1 MDKIKI
7 TEKQFYFKEPR
18 LIMNVASRLVIRI
31 FIFVFYIA
39 LGVIAWILGSAANN
53 AKYLG
58 ILLAIFL
65 VDRLV
70 HMQETK
76 KKFDKNFKKKIKEG
90 KKINLA
96 DFAGDAYKRFLEV
109 AIEKTFI
116 ARGNFYLRLLDEFL
130 NLNQYQKVFK
140 KIDVPIDQFRYA
152 LREEIKKSASNIEE
166 KKSRADVLHIAG
178 ELAINSINYCNADHL
193 KPKDLF
199 VALFFVEDN
208 SLKRLLSHFKID
220 SEDIKV
226 AIIFAEFKKKIFG
239 IFSTPRSLSG
249 FTKTF
254 SSRRHR
260 VMNRAWTAK
269 PTPYLDSISDDLT
282 DLAYKEKV
290 GFLIGH
296 EKEYQ
301 RMIDILSR
309 ADKNN
314 ALLVGELG
322 IGKEAMI
329 RHLAY
334 NIVKDKVPEKL
345 FDKRL
350 VKLSLSQLVAGGT
363 PEQVLERS
371 HKILNEVLSA
381 GNVILYIPDINNLV
395 RTSGEQYLNAADAFL
410 SVMYRSDFQVVGY
423 CAPDVFKRDIESK
436 KDLLVSFEVIR
447 VEEISEEEA
456 IELLSYF
463 SLILENQ
470 YKVNI
475 SFKAIKKSVKLS
487 HRYFRDKL
495 LPQSAQDLL
504 KESLSF
510 IKNRGDKELT
520 EEDVVR
526 VSQQKLNVPLSEASE
541 VEAETL
547 LNLEDKIHERLIDQ
561 EEAVKAV
568 SRCLREYRAGLSRKG
583 GPIAT
588 FLFTGPT
595 GVGKTELAKI
605 LAKLQFGS
613 DKAFLRFDMSEYQDK
628 KSIFRFIGS
637 PEGEIPGALTEAVRQ
652 KPFALILLDEF
663 EKAHSDILNIFLSV
677 FDDGRLTDN
686 VGRVIDFTNTIIIA
700 TSNAHSELIKQQ
712 LEAGK
717 NIMQI
722 TADVKKRLTEYFKP
736 ELLNRFS
743 NIIAFKTLSPQ
754 DIRQITVILLKEVT
768 GMMADSQGVEISF
781 ADSAIDKLLEL
792 GYNPVYGA
800 RPMRNAI
807 SDNIKSILAD
817 KILRKEF
824 ARGDKAILRYDN
836 ANFIVEKK

>member
-1 MDKIKI
+1 MDKTSIS
-7 TEKQFYFKEPR
+7 EKQLYFKEPR
-18 LIMNVASRLVIRI
+18 LVMNVASRLVIRI
-31 FIFVFYIA
+31 FIFVLYIG

-65 VDRLV
+65 VDRLL
-70 HMQETK
+70 HIQEPK
-76 KKFDKNFKKKIKEG
+76 KKFNDAFKKKIKEG
-90 KKINLA
+90 KSFNLA
-96 DFAGDAYKRFLEV
+96 DFCGDAYKRFLEV

-116 ARGNFYLRLLDEFL
+116 AHGNFYLRLLDEFL
-130 NLNQYQKVFK
+130 NLSQFQKVLK
-140 KIDVPIDQFRYA
+140 KIDVPVDQFRYA
-152 LREEIKKSASNIEE
+152 LREEIKKTASNSEE
-166 KKSRADVLHIAG
+166 KKNRAAVLQMA
-178 ELAINSINYCNADHL
+178 EKLAISSINYCNGDHL
-193 KPKDLF
+193 KPCHLF

-208 SLKRLLSHFKID
+208 SLKRLLSHFKVD
-220 SEDIKV
+220 AEDIKV
-226 AIIFAEFKKKIFG
+226 AIIFAEFRKKFLG

-249 FTKTF
+249 FTRAF
-254 SSRRHR
+254 SSKRHR

-282 DLAYKEKV
+282 DLARRERV

-296 EKEYQ
+296 GKEYQ
-301 RMIDILSR
+301 RMVDILSR

-322 IGKEAMI
+322 IGKEAMV

-350 VKLSLSQLVAGGT
+350 VKLSLSQLAAGGT

-371 HKILNEVLSA
+371 HKILKEVLEA

-395 RTSGEQYLNAADAFL
+395 RTSGEQYLSAADVFL

-436 KDLLVSFEVIR
+436 KDLLASFEVIR

-463 SLILENQ
+463 SLILEAQ
-470 YKVNI
+470 YKVSI

-504 KESLSF
+504 KETLSCV
-510 IKNRGDKELT
+510 KNRGDKELT
-520 EEDVVR
+520 EEDVIK

-541 VEAETL
+541 TEAESL

-568 SRCLREYRAGLSRKG
+568 SRSLREYRAGLSRKG

-588 FLFTGPT
+588 FLFAGPT

-605 LAKLQFGS
+605 VAKLQFGS
-613 DKAFLRFDMSEYQDK
+613 DSAFLRFDMSEYQDK

-637 PEGEIPGALTEAVRQ
+637 PEGEVGGSLTEAVRQ

-663 EKAHSDILNIFLSV
+663 EKAHPDILNIFLSV

-700 TSNAHSELIKQQ
+700 TSNAHSELIKKE
-712 LEAGK
+712 LEEGK

-722 TADVKKRLTEYFKP
+722 TAEVKRRLVEYFKP

-743 NIIAFKTLSPQ
+743 SIIAFKTLSPQ
-754 DIRQITVILLKEVT
+754 DVKKITVILLKEVVV
-768 GMMADSQGVEISF
+768 MMRENNGVEISF

-807 SDNIKSILAD
+807 SENIKSILAD
-817 KILRKEF
+817 KILKKEF
-824 ARGDKAILRYDN
+824 NRGDKAMVQYDGN
-836 ANFIVEKK
+836 HFVVEKE